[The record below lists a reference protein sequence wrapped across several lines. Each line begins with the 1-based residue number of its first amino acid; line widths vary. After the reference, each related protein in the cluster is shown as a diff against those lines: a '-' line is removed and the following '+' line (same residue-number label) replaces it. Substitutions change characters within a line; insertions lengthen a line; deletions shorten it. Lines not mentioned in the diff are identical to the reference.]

1 MITPLAEKNRMGTE
15 QSESGT
21 HAPPPGQADKEPTMN
36 IEDVTIETLT
46 ERCRK
51 VSFKVTHRILAI
63 SYRIPSSDDKYTSII
78 AASGSVRNQHDIL
91 VGWGLRNGLIRLNK
105 GSREDRGKPKPNDL
119 SKNLLVNLKKGDEI
133 KDSLQ
138 GIETTL
144 GEMSEILKLLTR
156 RYGADGSTPAS
167 DTGDQETVP
176 QLWKHVVQLA
186 CYNKKLLQCTKT
198 LGDPGPPQT
207 HLDKVLENDENNDFD
222 EDVVAE
228 KSHSAAG
235 AIEEMEEAGRVDIVA
250 LAQTC
255 KSGYDKVIRVL
266 KDANEEIE
274 ESETTRRI
282 GVQGRIL
289 DKWIKHYQRKLLRD
303 EKPLHEMLLRY
314 PGASEARLEWVQKNK
329 SLVEKK
335 LALALRDIDK
345 TLGEISKFLTGST
358 SSREIPT
365 SKLDSESDSSSTKP
379 EPELE
384 ELIDSLVENN
394 EILWGEH

>member
-1 MITPLAEKNRMGTE
+1 MATE
-15 QSESGT
+15 QSGSGT
-21 HAPPPGQADKEPTMN
+21 HAPPTCQADKEPTMN
-36 IEDVTIETLT
+36 IEDVTIEKLT

-91 VGWGLRNGLIRLNK
+91 VGWALRNGLIRLNK

-133 KDSLQ
+133 RDSLQ

-144 GEMSEILKLLTR
+144 GEMSEILEFLTR
-156 RYGADGSTPAS
+156 RYGADGSTPAP
-167 DTGDQETVP
+167 DTGDQETGL

-207 HLDKVLENDENNDFD
+207 HLYKVLENDEDKDFGK
-222 EDVVAE
+222 EVVAE
-228 KSHSAAG
+228 NSHSATG
-235 AIEEMEEAGRVDIVA
+235 AIEETKETAKVDIVA

-274 ESETTRRI
+274 ESETVRRI
-282 GVQGRIL
+282 GVQGWIL
-289 DKWIKHYQRKLLRD
+289 DKWIKQYQRKLLRD
-303 EKPLHEMLLRY
+303 ENPLHKMLLRY
-314 PGASEARLEWVQKNK
+314 PGASEARLEWVQENK
-329 SLVEKK
+329 HRVENK
-335 LALALRDIDK
+335 LAVALRDIDK
-345 TLGEISKFLTGST
+345 ILGEISKVLAGST

-365 SKLDSESDSSSTKP
+365 SESDAESDSSSTKYD
-379 EPELE
+379 PELE
-384 ELIDSLVENN
+384 ALIDSLVENN
-394 EILWGEH
+394 KILWDEH